1 MRNIVPLFIISLMM
15 FSCDKDSAVDSEKE
29 SAMRARLQGEWI
41 SIEQAEGFY
50 RITFDAKN
58 VSYYMGEEPDK
69 DSKAEQ
75 VYSVPY
81 ELVGKDYSTLRIN
94 LLDGVFKVKANFD
107 HQFSFEN
114 DQLRIKNLQKN
125 LTQVVGEYAGDVSEG
140 YHDIVFKRLK

>member
-1 MRNIVPLFIISLMM
+1 M

-29 SAMRARLQGEWI
+29 TAMKARLQGEWT
-41 SIEQAEGFY
+41 SIEPAEGFY

-58 VSYYMGEEPDK
+58 VSYYMGEEPEK

-114 DQLRIKNLQKN
+114 DQQLIKNLQKN
-125 LTQVVGEYAGDVSEG
+125 LAAVTGNYPGDVSEG
-140 YHDIVFKRLK
+140 YHDIVFKRVK